1 MIIAGEDD
9 KDHDQILK
17 KVMERTRLKNVKFN
31 QSKIQFRVP
40 QVHFMGNI
48 VTADGLRPDH
58 SKVQA
63 IVNSLLLMESQY

>member
-17 KVMERTRLKNVKFN
+17 KVMERARLKKNFN